1 MTTKYIFV
9 LSSFLSE
16 KLILAWEAAIS
27 SYSGWLLCQ
36 GLSSGKVNKDRGN
49 ECQTDAAYKLTLQL
63 KTAHCVTHEKN
74 WVNVVFFFRLKKILH
89 AFDPQGHAI
98 AKIRNDTKMQ
108 MKVQKKHYCRKKGAD
123 EKLQR
128 RGLKSA
134 VSKSLHFLQF
144 QRVSPLFL
152 ITGNLGVL

>member
-1 MTTKYIFV
+1 M
-9 LSSFLSE
+9 
-16 KLILAWEAAIS
+16 
-27 SYSGWLLCQ
+27 
-36 GLSSGKVNKDRGN
+36 
-49 ECQTDAAYKLTLQL
+49 
-63 KTAHCVTHEKN
+63 THEKN

-108 MKVQKKHYCRKKGAD
+108 MKVQKKHYCRKKEGAD

-134 VSKSLHFLQF
+134 VSKSLHAKRGLFFNFKEFL
-144 QRVSPLFL
+144 LFL
-152 ITGNLGVL
+152 ITGNLEVL

>member
-1 MTTKYIFV
+1 M
-9 LSSFLSE
+9 
-16 KLILAWEAAIS
+16 
-27 SYSGWLLCQ
+27 
-36 GLSSGKVNKDRGN
+36 
-49 ECQTDAAYKLTLQL
+49 
-63 KTAHCVTHEKN
+63 THEKN

-108 MKVQKKHYCRKKGAD
+108 MKVQKKTLLQKKGAD

-134 VSKSLHFLQF
+134 VSKSLHAKRGLFFNFKEFLHF
-144 QRVSPLFL
+144 FWSREILEFSRDRGLVIHWVSCSKRHHQACGSGDLLLLPAALSVKAKVKATERGGAVPYLF
-152 ITGNLGVL
+152 GVCQ